1 MSSGLPEV
9 AGGEVE
15 SFGVQAAPRTPSRRG
30 HLERLTGD
38 YGRAHG
44 IAHERARR
52 WLSLVS
58 FAGALDSVRADD
70 GARFLIK
77 GGASMELRLGLGART
92 TKDID
97 VVFRGAPREML
108 DALEEAF
115 AQPYGNFSF
124 RRKGPVE
131 DIRETGSRR
140 LLVQVG
146 FAGKDWQTLQIEV
159 ARPEA
164 TEAELVP
171 VAIGIADFRLDG
183 PERVAC
189 LALRYQVAQKIHAV
203 TEQPDGRTNHRF
215 WDLIDLQLQRELL
228 GNDLARVREAASRS
242 SLDAIFIPGR
252 RSLWFPTTG
261 ASPTR
266 RRPANSTPT
275 CHLTWIP
282 PPTKSATSSPPST
295 RPGVRPRFPRH
306 SAPGVPKTPT
316 IPANRRIRGLGE
328 YSAGCRSPRRGQIAL
343 SSP

>member
-1 MSSGLPEV
+1 LSHSEFKP
-9 AGGEVE
+9 
-15 SFGVQAAPRTPSRRG
+15 PRRAPSRRG

-77 GGASMELRLGLGART
+77 GGASMELRLGMGART

-115 AQPYGNFSF
+115 AQPYGSFSF

-140 LLVQVG
+140 LFVQVS
-146 FAGKDWQTLQIEV
+146 FADKDWQTLQIEV

-171 VAIGIADFRLDG
+171 VAIGIADFKLDG
-183 PERVAC
+183 PQRVAC

-203 TEQPDGRTNHRF
+203 TEQPDGRANHRF
-215 WDLIDLQLQRELL
+215 WDLVDLQLQRELL
-228 GNDLARVREAASRS
+228 GNDLARVREACLEIFAGRDLHPWPPELVVPDDWREPYAVVAGE
-242 SLDAIFIPGR
+242 LDAGLPLDVDSAANQVRGFIAAIDA
-252 RSLWFPTTG
+252 
-261 ASPTR
+261 AS
-266 RRPANSTPT
+266 
-275 CHLTWIP
+275 
-282 PPTKSATSSPPST
+282 
-295 RPGVRPRFPRH
+295 
-306 SAPGVPKTPT
+306 
-316 IPANRRIRGLGE
+316 
-328 YSAGCRSPRRGQIAL
+328 
-343 SSP
+343 

>member
-1 MSSGLPEV
+1 VSHSEFKP
-9 AGGEVE
+9 
-15 SFGVQAAPRTPSRRG
+15 PRRTPSRRG

-70 GARFLIK
+70 GPRFLIK

-115 AQPYGNFSF
+115 AQPYGSFAF

-140 LLVQVG
+140 LFVQVS

-164 TEAELVP
+164 TEPELVP
-171 VAIGIADFRLDG
+171 VAIGVADFKLDG

-189 LALRYQVAQKIHAV
+189 LALRYQVAQKLHAV
-203 TEQPDGRTNHRF
+203 TERPDGRANHRF

-228 GNDLARVREAASRS
+228 GGDLARVREACVEIFAGRELHGWPPELVVPDGWREPYAAAAGE
-242 SLDAIFIPGR
+242 LDADLPLDVDFAADQVRGFI
-252 RSLWFPTTG
+252 
-261 ASPTR
+261 A
-266 RRPANSTPT
+266 A
-275 CHLTWIP
+275 ID
-282 PPTKSATSSPPST
+282 A
-295 RPGVRPRFPRH
+295 
-306 SAPGVPKTPT
+306 
-316 IPANRRIRGLGE
+316 
-328 YSAGCRSPRRGQIAL
+328 AG
-343 SSP
+343 